1 MVDWMFGFQDWVLDS
16 VDDFP
21 SALPLA
27 RFFAFSRLA
36 SSSWNSPP
44 TSARLKKNER
54 DGENCIK
61 VSYPWEG

>member
-1 MVDWMFGFQDWVLDS
+1 MVDWVFGFQDWVLDS

-44 TSARLKKNER
+44 TSARLKKANER
-54 DGENCIK
+54 ARDRMK
-61 VSYPWEG
+61 VSYP